1 MRILLFGKTGQL
13 GWELQRCLAPLGEVI
28 ALDYPEIDLR
38 QPETLPGLIRAAR
51 PEAIVNAC
59 AYTAVDQAE
68 SQAELAL
75 AINGLAPGVMAEAA
89 REIGAAFIH
98 YSTDYVFDGTK
109 GSPYG
114 ENDTPNPLG
123 VYGSSKLAGEQAV
136 AVVGGASLILRTS
149 WVYSLRR
156 DSFVTKVLGWARQNP
171 SLKVVTDQV
180 SGPTWARALAEI
192 SAQVLARAGGSYQ
205 PSANSNQ
212 QSAGGNVFGWIEER
226 SGLYHLAG
234 SGYASRMEW
243 AQAILE
249 LDPHPEEQVVQEL
262 SPAFTSDFP
271 TPAQR
276 PLYSALDCQ
285 RFTQVFGLQLPD
297 WKAALRLAMEAM

>member
-136 AVVGGASLILRTS
+136 AAVGGASLTLRTS

-180 SGPTWARALAEI
+180 SGPTWARVLAEI

-205 PSANSNQ
+205 PSANSGQ
-212 QSAGGNVFGWIEER
+212 QAGGGEVFGWIEER

-262 SPAFTSDFP
+262 SPALTSDFP

>member
-1 MRILLFGKTGQL
+1 M
-13 GWELQRCLAPLGEVI
+13 
-28 ALDYPEIDLR
+28 
-38 QPETLPGLIRAAR
+38 
-51 PEAIVNAC
+51 NAC

-75 AINGLAPGVMAEAA
+75 AINGVAPGVMAETA

-114 ENDTPNPLG
+114 ESDAPNPLG

-136 AVVGGASLILRTS
+136 AAVGGASLTLRTS

-156 DSFVTKVLGWARQNP
+156 DSFVTKVLGWARQNR

-180 SGPTWARALAEI
+180 SGPTWARLLAEI
-192 SAQVLARAGGSYQ
+192 SAQVLGRA
-205 PSANSNQ
+205 ANSHQLSAVSNQ
-212 QSAGGNVFGWIEER
+212 RSAYSGEVFGWIEER